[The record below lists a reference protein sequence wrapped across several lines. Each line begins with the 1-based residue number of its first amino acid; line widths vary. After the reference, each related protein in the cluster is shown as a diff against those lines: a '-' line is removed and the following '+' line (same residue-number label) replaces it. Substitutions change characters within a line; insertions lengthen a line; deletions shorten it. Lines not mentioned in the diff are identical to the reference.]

1 MKKDNEIM
9 KLNLIAKVL
18 LSKSIMM
25 LIASNIFVGICS
37 AKSNS
42 DSLDIKIGQM
52 IMLGINNRTQFT
64 ETDSLLQE
72 ISSNKVG
79 GIILF
84 EKNIDKAEPSSRLKS
99 LIEKAKSH
107 SSIPLLVTIDEEGGK
122 VHRLKEKYGFVGM
135 PSAAYLGSINNA
147 DSTTFYNNRLA
158 AELSDIGINFNYAPS
173 VDLAINP
180 ENMVI
185 VKRERSFSAL
195 PSITAKHAS
204 LCINAHHKNGVK
216 TILKHFPGHGSST
229 ADSHLGIVDVSDSWD
244 FQELFPY
251 YELIKSNTCDAIMT
265 AHIVNKNW
273 DSSLLPATLSKK
285 VIGGMLRG
293 LLGYQGVVFSDD
305 MQMHAISKEYGV
317 DRALTLAI
325 NAGVDIVMFANNV
338 DVNEQPVTATEVHS
352 KIKKLVKDGKIAEAR
367 IDESY
372 RRIMALKNKRFGS

>member
-1 MKKDNEIM
+1 
-9 KLNLIAKVL
+9 
-18 LSKSIMM
+18 
-25 LIASNIFVGICS
+25 
-37 AKSNS
+37 
-42 DSLDIKIGQM
+42 
-52 IMLGINNRTQFT
+52 
-64 ETDSLLQE
+64 
-72 ISSNKVG
+72 
-79 GIILF
+79 
-84 EKNIDKAEPSSRLKS
+84 
-99 LIEKAKSH
+99 
-107 SSIPLLVTIDEEGGK
+107 
-122 VHRLKEKYGFVGM
+122 M

>member
-1 MKKDNEIM
+1 MR
-9 KLNLIAKVL
+9 LNLIEKVL

-25 LIASNIFVGICS
+25 LIASYMFVGNCS

-84 EKNIDKAEPSSRLKS
+84 EKNIDKTEPSSRLKS
-99 LIEKAKSH
+99 LIEKAKSY

-135 PSAAYLGSINNA
+135 PSAAYLGSINNS

-158 AELSDIGINFNYAPS
+158 DELSDIGINFNYAPS
-173 VDLAINP
+173 VDLALNP
-180 ENMVI
+180 ENTVI
-185 VKRERSFSAL
+185 VRSFSAL
-195 PSITAKHAS
+195 PAITAKHAA
-204 LCINAHHKNGVK
+204 LCINAHHQNGVK

-265 AHIVNKNW
+265 AHIVNKYW

-293 LLGYQGVVFSDD
+293 LLGYKGVVFSDD

-317 DRALTLAI
+317 DKALTLAI

-338 DVNEQPVTATEVHS
+338 DINEQPVTATEVHG
-352 KIKKLVKDGKIAEAR
+352 KIKKLVKEGKIPEAR

-372 RRIMALKNKRFGS
+372 KRIMALKNKRFGS